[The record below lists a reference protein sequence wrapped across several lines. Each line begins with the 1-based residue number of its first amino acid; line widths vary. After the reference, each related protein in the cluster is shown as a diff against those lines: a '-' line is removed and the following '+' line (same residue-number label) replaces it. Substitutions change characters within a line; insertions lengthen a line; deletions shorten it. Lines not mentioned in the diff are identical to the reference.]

1 MFMEET
7 MEYSYQGELCNCKT
21 EGKNSSINQNGV
33 IFCEKSESQ
42 RSMYSPLSC
51 VRGKVNNKVFIAN
64 THTKQKNQNFG
75 F

>member
-42 RSMYSPLSC
+42 RSMYSPLSF
-51 VRGKVNNKVFIAN
+51 V
-64 THTKQKNQNFG
+64 
-75 F
+75 